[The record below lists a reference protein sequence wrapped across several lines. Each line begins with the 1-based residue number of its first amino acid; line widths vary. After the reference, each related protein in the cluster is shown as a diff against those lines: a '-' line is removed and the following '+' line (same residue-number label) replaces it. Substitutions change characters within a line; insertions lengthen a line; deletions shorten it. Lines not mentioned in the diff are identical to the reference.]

1 MKLRNCSKEM
11 YSQYIILLNY
21 SIFTI
26 QYLEYN
32 KALLT
37 PMEVQ
42 GKGIK
47 LSLIMEDF
55 LNK

>member
-1 MKLRNCSKEM
+1 M

-21 SIFTI
+21 SIITI

-37 PMEVQ
+37 PMGST
-42 GKGIK
+42 GKRHQTFIDYGR
-47 LSLIMEDF
+47 LSE
-55 LNK
+55 